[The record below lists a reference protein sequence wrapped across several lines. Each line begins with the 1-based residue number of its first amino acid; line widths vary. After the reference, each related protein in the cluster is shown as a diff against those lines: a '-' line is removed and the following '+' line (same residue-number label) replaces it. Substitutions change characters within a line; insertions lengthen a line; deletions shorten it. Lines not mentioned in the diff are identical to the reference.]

1 MKTKKK
7 AAKIV
12 DTLGLLGVSAVF
24 LLPFV
29 WMLLTSVK
37 NRGGS
42 HPNAHSVA
50 GQEGAVG

>member
-37 NRGGS
+37 TE
-42 HPNAHSVA
+42 V
-50 GQEGAVG
+50 